1 VDVGIDLTAAVSA
14 PEGVLVRE
22 LGGESVLLDL
32 QSESYFGLD
41 DVGTRMWG
49 AITRHASLRDAFGE
63 LLAHYDVPPETL
75 ERDLLALTEELIEHG
90 LLALHKT

>member
-1 VDVGIDLTAAVSA
+1 VDVDIDLTAAVCA

-49 AITRHASLRDAFGE
+49 AITRQASLRDALDE
-63 LLAHYDVPPETL
+63 LLGHYDVPAETL
-75 ERDLLALTEELIEHG
+75 ERDLLALTAELIEHG
-90 LLALHKT
+90 LLALHKA